1 MLVRNFFFW
10 LTFFVLFS
18 IQALGQERIIK
29 VHFLYGSK
37 PARGYESVEKPW
49 FGGKLGGH
57 VGIEVNHNQV
67 VSFLPKGE
75 YHVFP
80 KDYERHSVFI
90 TTTRKHFWETFG
102 GNSEDMKKVTIHI
115 PVTEE
120 QFMKLDSIHQAYMEN
135 TPYDYAFFGMRC
147 GAATYEL
154 LSQIDI
160 LAVKKLKKVSN
171 KIFYPRRLRKQL
183 LALAKENGWK
193 IEKEKG
199 TERRKWEE
207 D

>member
-1 MLVRNFFFW
+1 MNKKYFLIIPLLVLSW
-10 LTFFVLFS
+10 CTT
-18 IQALGQERIIK
+18 AQEHIIK

-37 PARGYESVEKPW
+37 PANGYESVEKPW

-57 VGIEVNHNQV
+57 VGIETNHNQV

-80 KDYERHSVFI
+80 KDYERNSLFV

-102 GNSEDMKKVTIHI
+102 GNSEDMKKATVYI
-115 PVTEE
+115 PITEK
-120 QFMKLDSIHQAYMEN
+120 QFQKLDSIHEVYAKN

-147 GAATYEL
+147 GSATYEL
-154 LSQIDI
+154 LSQIGI
-160 LAVKKLKKVSN
+160 LESKKLKKVSR
-171 KIFYPRRLRKQL
+171 KIFYLRRLRKQL
-183 LALAKENGWK
+183 FKLAKENKWK
-193 IEKEKG
+193 VTREKG
-199 TERRKWEE
+199 TKRRKWEK